1 MTDIRSIIHW
11 QPDITTDKNGEATV
25 SFYTADN
32 PASYSIIMEGSDL
45 KGSFGTTRT
54 SIKFRGNLLQRS
66 TSLIY

>member
-1 MTDIRSIIHW
+1 MTDIRSTIHW
-11 QPDITTDKNGEATV
+11 QPDITTDKKGEATV

-54 SIKFRGNLLQRS
+54 SIKVQR
-66 TSLIY
+66 